1 MPILLSPKMM
11 AAESIANKII
21 MDGLYKDKSNM
32 DRLLSKMK
40 KEQPKMY
47 NMVIELLKENGIPI

>member
-21 MDGLYKDKSNM
+21 TYGLYKDESNL

>member
-1 MPILLSPKMM
+1 MQIVLSPKMM

-21 MDGLYKDKSNM
+21 RDGLYKDKSNL

-40 KEQPKMY
+40 NEQPRMY
-47 NMVIELLKENGIPI
+47 GVVKELLKENGIFI